1 MKKIL
6 IGFLLFVCIQLAF
19 SEEII
24 FKLKNDVYVTD
35 GNVGSSE
42 VFIRKDQFL
51 ELKGKKRF
59 YKDSTK
65 KTVTNLYLGKE
76 RYYFNLD
83 DLELVQEHVKTP
95 EELKNSYWIMSY
107 YYDFLEKKDLTILF
121 EHEKE

>member
-6 IGFLLFVCIQLAF
+6 TVFLLFVCIQLAF

-65 KTVTNLYLGKE
+65 KYSN
-76 RYYFNLD
+76 
-83 DLELVQEHVKTP
+83 
-95 EELKNSYWIMSY
+95 
-107 YYDFLEKKDLTILF
+107 
-121 EHEKE
+121 